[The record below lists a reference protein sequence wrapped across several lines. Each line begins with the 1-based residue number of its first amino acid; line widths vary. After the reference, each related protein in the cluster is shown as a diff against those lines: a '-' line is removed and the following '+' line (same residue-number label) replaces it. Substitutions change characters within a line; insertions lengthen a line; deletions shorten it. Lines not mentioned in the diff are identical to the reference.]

1 MKQQRQRRAKAA
13 ALLIPF
19 ITAGAAWAQD
29 TTGAMRPRLSLLE
42 GLLGTIVFGIVGI
55 LLAILGFKLFDVV
68 IRHNVEKEIFENNN
82 MAAALLAGAVILG
95 VSIIVAAT
103 ILS

>member
-1 MKQQRQRRAKAA
+1 
-13 ALLIPF
+13 
-19 ITAGAAWAQD
+19 
-29 TTGAMRPRLSLLE
+29 MRPRLSLLE